1 MGRGMKITIDTDNFN
16 GFSFNGDE
24 LTITQV
30 SAEVIIDSCDCLDVQ
45 ELLQAIADLKGVEYI
60 EGFLGENHE

>member
-1 MGRGMKITIDTDNFN
+1 MKITIDTDNFN

-30 SAEVIIDSCDCLDVQ
+30 SAEAIIDSCDCLDVQ

-60 EGFLGENHE
+60 EDFLGENHEQ

>member
-1 MGRGMKITIDTDNFN
+1 MKITIDTDNFN

-30 SAEVIIDSCDCLDVQ
+30 NAESIIRSCDCLDVQ
-45 ELLQAIADLKGVEYI
+45 ELLQAITDLKGVEYI
-60 EGFLGENHE
+60 EDFLGENHE

>member
-1 MGRGMKITIDTDNFN
+1 MKITIDTDNFN
-16 GFSFNGDE
+16 GFGFNGDE

-30 SAEVIIDSCDCLDVQ
+30 SAEAIIDSCDCLDVQ

-60 EGFLGENHE
+60 EDFLDENC